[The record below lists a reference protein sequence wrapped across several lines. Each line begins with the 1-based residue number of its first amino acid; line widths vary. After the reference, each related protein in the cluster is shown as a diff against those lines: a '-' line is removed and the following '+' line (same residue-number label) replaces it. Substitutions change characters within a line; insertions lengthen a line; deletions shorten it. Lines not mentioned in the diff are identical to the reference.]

1 MRVKNEG
8 VRSEEVGRRIS
19 VRRREEEEE
28 GNKGDGGGGGG
39 EEGKNVNRKK
49 LENKSAEIG
58 SMIGG
63 SGSKINILRSEQD
76 S

>member
-28 GNKGDGGGGGG
+28 GNKVTDRTR
-39 EEGKNVNRKK
+39 VLSRTP
-49 LENKSAEIG
+49 I
-58 SMIGG
+58 
-63 SGSKINILRSEQD
+63 
-76 S
+76 

>member
-28 GNKGDGGGGGG
+28 GNKGVKRR
-39 EEGKNVNRKK
+39 EGVRRADLHPK
-49 LENKSAEIG
+49 G
-58 SMIGG
+58 
-63 SGSKINILRSEQD
+63 
-76 S
+76 